1 MINGKI
7 QGSSGYEEI
16 KLAVF
21 YQIVS
26 VEADRFQGC
35 RFILLLFFFKKEVQ
49 WSTTWL
55 DFLYAN
61 FFKVTPPESVETSH
75 AVCFARFLKILA
87 KVNKEQIDSAM
98 TNIHHVYP
106 F

>member
-35 RFILLLFFFKKEVQ
+35 RFILLLFFLRRKCSGVQ
-49 WSTTWL
+49 RGW
-55 DFLYAN
+55 
-61 FFKVTPPESVETSH
+61 TSSM
-75 AVCFARFLKILA
+75 
-87 KVNKEQIDSAM
+87 QIFSK
-98 TNIHHVYP
+98 
-106 F
+106 